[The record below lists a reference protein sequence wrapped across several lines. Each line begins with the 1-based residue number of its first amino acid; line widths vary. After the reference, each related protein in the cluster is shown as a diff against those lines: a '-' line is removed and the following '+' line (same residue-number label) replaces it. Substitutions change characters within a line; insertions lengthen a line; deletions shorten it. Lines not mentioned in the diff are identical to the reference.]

1 MAATNSTEYANTVAT
16 PAVRNNSVYWGGRVR
31 TFRGTYTFAAQAS
44 GDTINL
50 VTIPKGYRIIGM
62 VASMTAT
69 HGGTATIAL
78 GDSAA
83 AAKFRAAATLTA
95 SGFIG
100 VAPAAVG
107 ATDSAAVVGADTP
120 YTSATVIVL
129 TIAAAALPG
138 SGRAYIDFLCVQD

>member
-1 MAATNSTEYANTVAT
+1 MPSTNSTEYAASVAT
-16 PAVRNNSVYWGGRVR
+16 PITFTQPQYNSGKLR

-50 VTIPKGYRIIGM
+50 VTIPKGFRIIGI
-62 VASMTAT
+62 VAAMTAT
-69 HGGTATIAL
+69 HGGTATVAL
-78 GDSAA
+78 GDAAA
-83 AAKFRAAATLTA
+83 AAKFRVAATLTA

-120 YTSATVIVL
+120 YLVDTVIVL
-129 TIAAAALPG
+129 TIAGAALPG